1 VEKHAS
7 QGRYAAAVG
16 GRWPWPAAATALFA
30 AAALIYAMPTRGSDA
45 TRPPLPQ
52 ERSQPALAVTSSPGA
67 QTLET
72 QVVALGEARKPTL
85 VLGTA
90 RFTITV
96 RNISPEQLID
106 ITVVDPRTPACS
118 RQIGLLGP
126 GESVA
131 YSCASENV
139 GRDYTNVATASGRL
153 RHADGTSAA
162 PRALF
167 VATATSV
174 VKVKPKTRRRH
185 VPHIAFTG

>member
-7 QGRYAAAVG
+7 QGRYAAAG
-16 GRWPWPAAATALFA
+16 DGRRPWLATAAALFA

-45 TRPPLPQ
+45 TRPPLPR
-52 ERSQPALAVTSSPGA
+52 ERSQSALTVTSNPRA

-72 QVVALGEARKPTL
+72 QVLARGEARKPTL

-96 RNISPEQLID
+96 RNIGSEQLTD
-106 ITVVDPRTPACS
+106 VTVVDQRTPACS

-126 GESVA
+126 GESIA
-131 YSCASENV
+131 YLCAAENV

-153 RHADGTSAA
+153 WQVDGTSAA

-167 VATATSV
+167 TATTTAV
-174 VKVKPKTRRRH
+174 VTVKPKTRRRH